1 VISHQGHAVQHSNTI
16 NNIIVQDGIPARVRK
31 ARMLKRQQHFIEK
44 LGQTMKTVAQY
55 GGNRKKK
62 VVQYYW

>member
-1 VISHQGHAVQHSNTI
+1 
-16 NNIIVQDGIPARVRK
+16 
-31 ARMLKRQQHFIEK
+31 MLKRQQHFIEK